1 MNQVKTFR
9 KERRGKMRLFKKKK
23 KETMLGGTLTPAR
36 IMERYPG
43 IEEKA
48 QEALIGMKKKKFVQE
63 IRNKINERI
72 KKSNAKVSFSMSDK
86 DIEDKILLIVEN
98 VIITTLIEKVVIE
111 GNVTFEQELK
121 KLHFTNENYQV
132 LKDKTCD
139 FIWDLLMETLMGQI
153 LFETPFFG

>member
-1 MNQVKTFR
+1 
-9 KERRGKMRLFKKKK
+9 MRLVKKKK

-72 KKSNAKVSFSMSDK
+72 KK
-86 DIEDKILLIVEN
+86 
-98 VIITTLIEKVVIE
+98 
-111 GNVTFEQELK
+111 
-121 KLHFTNENYQV
+121 
-132 LKDKTCD
+132 
-139 FIWDLLMETLMGQI
+139 
-153 LFETPFFG
+153 